1 MTPLDLATFD
11 DYARRCAPTVSVA
24 TIRSIAKTESAL
36 RPHALSVNYP
46 KRTARNAGVPGGY
59 AALARQPRNQS
70 EAVSWARQLVAQG
83 HTVSI
88 GLVQVSSENLAK
100 LGHTLEQAFDPCTNL
115 ALGARLLGEKYQRA
129 VAANGPGQAALVEA
143 ISRYNSGSPTIGFAN
158 GYVSTVLK
166 HAGSAAVVPT
176 ATPQTAAIR
185 PGASAQPDRSKA
197 VARPTAAPAAATP
210 AISDPFTARTGIA
223 WKLPL

>member
-11 DYARRCAPTVSVA
+11 DYARRCAPTVAVA
-24 TIRSIAKTESAL
+24 TMRSIAKTESAL

-46 KRTARNAGVPGGY
+46 KRTARKSGVPGGY
-59 AALARQPRNQS
+59 AALARQPRTQR

-88 GLVQVSSENLAK
+88 GLVQVSSENLPK

-129 VAANGPGQAALVEA
+129 AANKGPGQAALVEA

-166 HAGSAAVVPT
+166 HAGSAAVIPT
-176 ATPQTAAIR
+176 AAPQTAAIR
-185 PGASAQPDRSKA
+185 PSASARPDRPA
-197 VARPTAAPAAATP
+197 MAAGPTAATAGTMPAA
-210 AISDPFTARTGIA
+210 SDPFTARTGIE